1 MANVL
6 IVYAHPEPASFNAA
20 LKDRAVEAL
29 RAAGHGVVVSD
40 LYAEGFDPVA
50 GRHDF
55 TTVADA
61 SRFHYQKE
69 QAHAAREGGYAA
81 DIARE
86 QARVRDADVLILQ
99 YPMWWGGPP
108 AIVKGW
114 CDRVLSY
121 GFAYVDGTRFDT
133 GLFRGRR
140 AMLSITTG
148 GTVERFSDA
157 GVYGEMHRVIYQVQR
172 LTLQYLGYTVE
183 EPFVAYAAPRVEPA
197 ERATYLEALA
207 ARVTAL
213 AAMPIDRKDLPA
225 PQSASEGAWA
235 AKR

>member
-29 RAAGHGVVVSD
+29 TAAGHSVVVSD
-40 LYAEGFDPVA
+40 LYGEEFNPVA
-50 GRHDF
+50 GRNDF

-69 QAHAAREGGYAA
+69 QAHAAREGGYAS

-99 YPMWWGGPP
+99 YPMWWGGSP

-148 GTVERFSDA
+148 GTEERFSDQ

-183 EPFVAYAAPRVEPA
+183 EPFVAYAAPRVDA
-197 ERATYLEALA
+197 DRRARYLDALA

-213 AAMPIDRKDLPA
+213 AAMPIDRKELPA
-225 PQSASEGAWA
+225 PPSPTESAWA